1 MANKLVYVGF
11 GFLHHLGG
19 HAGYH
24 QIKNYLNYDYY
35 VDAQG
40 FFNTINKP
48 RSNFGRRIRYYIL
61 SHFWFGFNVFPW
73 YLIKCMWLAL
83 SKGHLTFHFIYGENL
98 FYNSRLL
105 KVRGCKTV
113 VTLHQP
119 YEWFMDKPLWLRNL
133 KSVDRVILVGEAEL
147 HLFEKLTGRNNVSFI
162 PHGICS
168 DFYCPCNDV
177 KRENIVL
184 TVGNWLRDFQFA
196 DKVYQRL
203 IEEDKNLRIVV
214 VSNTDNQRYITRN
227 SRVQFLSG
235 ITDEELRELYRKTS
249 CLFLP
254 LTRFTANNALLEA
267 GAVGCPILICSNHSD
282 NSYIPEQY
290 VKIQPMQI
298 EKVVFEI
305 EEMLKNQKSSLE
317 LSSFIN
323 ENYSW
328 AKVAQTTKK
337 LLNKPDH

>member
-1 MANKLVYVGF
+1 MINKLVYIGF
-11 GFLHHLGG
+11 GFHHHLGG

-24 QIKNYLNYDYY
+24 QIANYLKYDYY
-35 VDAQG
+35 IDAQK
-40 FFNTINKP
+40 FHDASAKH

-61 SHFWFGFNVFPW
+61 SHFWLGFNAFPW
-73 YLIKCMWLAL
+73 YLIKCMWMAL
-83 SKGHLTFHFIYGENL
+83 SRGHLTFHFIYGENL

-119 YEWFMDKPLWLRNL
+119 YDWFMDKPLWLRNL
-133 KSVDRVILVGEAEL
+133 KSVDRVILVGKAEL

-235 ITDEELRELYRKTS
+235 ITDEELRELYRQTS

-267 GAVGCPILICSNHSD
+267 GATGCPILIACNYSE
-282 NSYIPEQY
+282 NSYLPNSLFHME
-290 VKIQPMQI
+290 PMD
-298 EKVVFEI
+298 VDLVSLEI
-305 EEMLKNQKSSLE
+305 RKMLKSQKTIDV
-317 LSSFIN
+317 LSNYVDI
-323 ENYSW
+323 NYSW
-328 AKVAQTTKK
+328 AIIAQKTEQI
-337 LLNKPDH
+337 LRGIN